1 MLKHA
6 DLLSPI
12 GRRKRLMAI
21 STVQVPAP
29 RAMIHHALPQLL
41 ESTLAPAALF
51 YVILSFL
58 GLRGALLAT
67 LAWTYL
73 ALIRRV
79 LTRRQLPGMLLIAA
93 AVLTERT
100 ATALATGSSFVYFL
114 QPTVGTFLVAAA
126 FLISVPAGKPL
137 AERLAKDFCPLDP
150 ALFKR
155 PYVQRFFLRISLL
168 WMFALVTNAALG
180 LWFLLSQSL
189 GNFVLLRTGVTMFVI
204 AAGIAVSTLWFRRIL
219 RGEGLALRWA
229 TRTPQLLPVESSPR
243 R

>member
-1 MLKHA
+1 VAL
-6 DLLSPI
+6 
-12 GRRKRLMAI
+12 
-21 STVQVPAP
+21 STVQLPAP
-29 RAMIHHALPQLL
+29 RAMVHHALPQLL

-51 YVILSFL
+51 YVILSFV

-73 ALIRRV
+73 ALARRL
-79 LTRRQLPGMLLIAA
+79 LTRRHLPGMLLIAS
-93 AVLTERT
+93 AVLTVRT
-100 ATALATGSSFVYFL
+100 VAALATGSSFVYFL

-168 WMFALVTNAALG
+168 WTFVFVANASLG

-189 GNFVLLRTGVTMFVI
+189 GNFVLLKTTFTMLVI
-204 AAGIAVSTLWFRRIL
+204 AAAVAVSTLWFRRIL
-219 RGEGLALRWA
+219 RGEGLALRWS
-229 TRTPQLLPVESSPR
+229 TSMPQLLPVASGDR
-243 R
+243 RL